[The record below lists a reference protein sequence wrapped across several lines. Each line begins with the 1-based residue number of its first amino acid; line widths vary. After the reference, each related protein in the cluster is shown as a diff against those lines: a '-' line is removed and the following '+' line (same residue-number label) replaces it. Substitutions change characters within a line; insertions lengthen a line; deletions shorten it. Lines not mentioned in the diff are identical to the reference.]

1 MSAYV
6 VRVWNRDDDQAE
18 RMFGPFR
25 SRPAAERLEARIE
38 KRLPALSDF
47 AVEIMPVT
55 PPVRV
60 LEDLAADG
68 WFDTD

>member
-18 RMFGPFR
+18 RLFGPFR
-25 SRPAAERLEARIE
+25 SADVAERLEARIE
-38 KRLPALSDF
+38 KRLVDANF
-47 AVEIMPVT
+47 AVTVLPVSA
-55 PPVRV
+55 PVRV